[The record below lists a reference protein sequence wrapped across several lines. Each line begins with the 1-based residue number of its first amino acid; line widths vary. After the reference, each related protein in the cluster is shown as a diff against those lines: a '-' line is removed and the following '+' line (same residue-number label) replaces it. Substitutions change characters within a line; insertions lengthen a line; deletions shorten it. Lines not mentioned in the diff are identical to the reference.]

1 MPHTPYP
8 AWTNQE
14 RVLTRQ
20 TMDPITR
27 AKTAEAVSVM
37 VEGSGVVVKEPT
49 ATAFENSQK
58 VPF

>member
-1 MPHTPYP
+1 
-8 AWTNQE
+8 
-14 RVLTRQ
+14 
-20 TMDPITR
+20 MDPITR